1 MEDTAKS
8 IAYEAWYRPFG
19 FRLRLLT
26 NSRHITEAAEV
37 SFGRFGQAPPGDG
50 PDFTFTFFERGRSN
64 GITGQPKFY
73 HAGPIARQDMG
84 DQAGLTINRQ
94 TGAAEGFFSPAV
106 VADRPFFRWHFL
118 DLSFYWMLASRGI
131 MGLHGAALVK
141 DGRAVLL
148 RAQSGGGKTTLA
160 YAGARQRFQAL
171 AEDVVWIDLR
181 RGLWRGAPWI
191 FHLLPDAQA
200 LFPELAGYEPLLQTN
215 GEMKLEVDLETI
227 RPGSTVT
234 SARPG
239 PVVLVERLAGGRS
252 RLEPLNLAAAKSLW
266 QKGVTGTETAF
277 PDYEGHIGELLRD
290 NTYHLYFGDDIDS
303 GVSLLETLFA

>member
-1 MEDTAKS
+1 MEDTVES
-8 IAYEAWYRPFG
+8 IAYEAWYQPFG
-19 FRLRLLT
+19 FRLRLLS
-26 NSRHITEAAEV
+26 NSQHIIEAAEV
-37 SFGRFGQAPPGDG
+37 SFGRFGHVPPGDG
-50 PDFTFTFFERGRSN
+50 PDFTFTFFERGQGNS
-64 GITGQPKFY
+64 ITGQPEFY

-84 DQAGLTINRQ
+84 EQAGLTINRQ

-106 VADRPFFRWHFL
+106 VTDRPFFRWYFL
-118 DLSFYWMLASRGI
+118 DLSFYWMLASRGV

-181 RGLWRGAPWI
+181 RGLWRGAPWT
-191 FHLLPDAQA
+191 FHLLPDART

-215 GEMKLEVDLETI
+215 GELKLEVDLETI
-227 RPGSTVT
+227 RPGSAVT

-239 PVVLVERLAGGRS
+239 RVVLVERLAGGRS
-252 RLEPLNLAAAKSLW
+252 RLEPLNLAAAKTFW
-266 QKGVTGTETAF
+266 RQGVTGTETAF
-277 PDYEGHIGELLRD
+277 PDYEGHIDDLLRD
-290 NTYHLYFGDDIDS
+290 NTYHLYFGDDIDG